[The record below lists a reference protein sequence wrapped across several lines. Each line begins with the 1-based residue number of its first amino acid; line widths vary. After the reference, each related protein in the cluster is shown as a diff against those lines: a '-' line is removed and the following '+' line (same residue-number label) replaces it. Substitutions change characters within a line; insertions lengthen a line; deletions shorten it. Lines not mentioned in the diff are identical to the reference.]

1 MSVAAN
7 VISAVVKSVVGDKVG
22 DGLAKELADIS
33 IDGISE
39 NGIDKINDFISGKK
53 AKMEHILSKESMRS
67 MNIPENIIDHVVEE
81 IKDLFKSIEITDEVL
96 RQCKYDS
103 MNLSAF
109 LWNEYCV
116 HKDDSYI
123 EHESETKRC
132 LFAVAEVLIKLVRE
146 SETFQQDVSIHI
158 SNSVDDINIGL
169 QKISEYMEDNFDKLD
184 ADHQMILDILRMIL
198 EQNREESTKNKDN
211 IQKVKS
217 RTQEYLDKW
226 NANMFLNDFSEWDE
240 NAGVNVKLKDVYIE
254 AHLPHFK
261 YGHSEKEYDNLDIL
275 LSKYIIKTNENKM
288 LLILGQPGIGKST
301 LITWIVTKFNG
312 YIENI
317 LVYKFA
323 DDLKNVDWQNPNVSE
338 RILEA
343 LNLSYNDLDGKTLIL
358 DGFDEVSIG
367 VNRKEVL
374 DNLYGEL
381 IYKKNIEKFSLII
394 TCRENYIQK
403 FERVKCNYIILQP
416 WDEIQITSFCNIYHE
431 KAKNSVSDGTKEKL
445 VENKEILG
453 IPLILYMVLALDI
466 SIEKD
471 SSIVDVYD
479 KIFSLEGGIYDRC
492 IDNKKFAG
500 NHRIGEVKEYI
511 HQISREIAI
520 WMFENNPDEACIP
533 QEEYEKICDYVMK
546 DYTYEKEDFKIGNFF
561 KSVKHCEG
569 TETEKLSFVHRSIY
583 EYFVVETIY
592 NAVIKPIERINDENH
607 EELAEDFVFYLKEGD
622 ITYTIGEFLLHKI
635 SKLYSKLDNDK
646 KQKFYQWWES
656 AVYKMMKAGMFY
668 YTKRNIEDYKKIMD
682 KESKC
687 FLNIIKILRLLLC
700 FTNNKYIMESINRNE
715 LAKWIKY
722 CLISNENCDFSCI
735 CLCQANFH
743 GAYLKKIILCQANL
757 KQVYMSNAYLNEANL
772 KQADLSKAFLVKASL
787 KQANLMEA
795 NLMEAVLFRADLK
808 QANLIKSNMIRADLR
823 TANLCCADLKD
834 ATLIGADLGE
844 INLEGADIR
853 GTIFDEG
860 QIDNLKEQHY
870 CLQDVKVYI
879 ARTGDIISYKDYC
892 KSKQ

>member
-1 MSVAAN
+1 MIPEGAIVSGFISK
-7 VISAVVKSVVGDKVG
+7 VINDLVDVSK
-22 DGLAKELADIS
+22 
-33 IDGISE
+33 
-39 NGIDKINDFISGKK
+39 DKIKK
-53 AKMEHILSKESMRS
+53 ADSDRKI
-67 MNIPENIIDHVVEE
+67 ENQSFETRVYQVIIDA
-81 IKDLFKSIEITDEVL
+81 I
-96 RQCKYDS
+96 
-103 MNLSAF
+103 
-109 LWNEYCV
+109 NEFTSGTY
-116 HKDDSYI
+116 SN
-123 EHESETKRC
+123 
-132 LFAVAEVLIKLVRE
+132 
-146 SETFQQDVSIHI
+146 QDVLYDAAEKMLNGFKNGEKNNIAAVKFGLSGFIT
-158 SNSVDDINIGL
+158 NVDDIECERFIRVL
-169 QKISEYMEDNFDKLD
+169 CHEISNENNFDVYKEIVLMYQGQEIEFN
-184 ADHQMILDILRMIL
+184 HDILQRMDKKIDHL
-198 EQNREESTKNKDN
+198 SEDIAEKNKNFKGNDN
-211 IQKVKS
+211 LQNSNIKQKVKS

-226 NANMFLNDFSEWDE
+226 NANMFLNDFDKRDE
-240 NAGVNVKLKDVYIE
+240 NAGVNVKLSEVYLE
-254 AHLPHFK
+254 EQLPH
-261 YGHSEKEYDNLDIL
+261 YIWGDNINVLYDLKDL
-275 LSKYIIKTNENKM
+275 LSEYIYLEKRKM

-301 LITWIVTKFNG
+301 LITWIITNFKNMKDD
-312 YIENI
+312 I
-317 LVYKFA
+317 LVYQFA
-323 DDLKNVDWQNPNVSE
+323 SDLKNID
-338 RILEA
+338 IC
-343 LNLSYNDLDGKTLIL
+343 DLDKVTRKVILGELILSLDDLEGKILIL
-358 DGFDEVSIG
+358 DGFDEI
-367 VNRKEVL
+367 NLRKDRAVIL
-374 DNLYGEL
+374 NLLNKYFFEESL
-381 IYKKNIEKFSLII
+381 LKNFSLIV
-394 TCRENYIQK
+394 TCRENYI
-403 FERVKCNYIILQP
+403 ENIRRLECNYITLQS
-416 WDEIQITSFCNIYHE
+416 WESNQIQSFCKVYSK
-431 KAKNSVSDGTKEKL
+431 KAKCSISDDTVDNILKDKE
-445 VENKEILG
+445 VLG

-466 SIEKD
+466 SVEKEG
-471 SSIVDVYD
+471 SIVDVYD
-479 KIFSLEGGIYDRC
+479 QIFSLEEGGIYERC
-492 IDNKKFAG
+492 FINIKKNKMEKYAAP
-500 NHRIGEVKEYI
+500 HWSYALKRQI
-511 HQISREIAI
+511 HQISRNISI
-520 WMFENNPDEACIP
+520 WMFENKPEEAYIP
-533 QEEYEKICDYVMK
+533 QEVYEKICIDVSQNSEQNAEHI
-546 DYTYEKEDFKIGNFF
+546 EKNVLVGSYFKL
-561 KSVKHCEG
+561 VRHTEG
-569 TETEKLSFVHRSIY
+569 TNTEKLSFVHRSIY